1 MSLNGNLNKSQFMEE
16 LQQKVEH
23 ITMCLRSFFPLRR
36 DSRGLFLRP

>member
-23 ITMCLRSFFPLRR
+23 INNVLEKFFPLRR